1 MLPLLA
7 QGDAAR
13 CLRLSQRTLERLRV
27 SGGGPKFVRAG
38 ARRILYRLEDIQTWL
53 DDRVVGSTSE
63 GDHRHWL
70 TNPTSLPWL
79 PTLWQVF
86 CCQKHHDRYH
96 YLKRKAEGE
105 FEWRNEVRNELRR
118 ERKNGGPSTPEEQ
131 EEARKKM
138 AAIIKELKAKSVQTI
153 RRRI

>member
-1 MLPLLA
+1 
-7 QGDAAR
+7 
-13 CLRLSQRTLERLRV
+13 
-27 SGGGPKFVRAG
+27 
-38 ARRILYRLEDIQTWL
+38 
-53 DDRVVGSTSE
+53 
-63 GDHRHWL
+63 
-70 TNPTSLPWL
+70 
-79 PTLWQVF
+79 LWQVF

-118 ERKNGGPSTPEEQ
+118 ERKNGGSSTPEEQ